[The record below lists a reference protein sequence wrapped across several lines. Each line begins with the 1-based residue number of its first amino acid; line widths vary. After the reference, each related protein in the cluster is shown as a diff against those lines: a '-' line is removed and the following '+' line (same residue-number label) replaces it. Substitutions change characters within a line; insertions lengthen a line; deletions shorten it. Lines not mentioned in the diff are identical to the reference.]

1 MPMIMPDGPTL
12 APQQRDLIRKETI
25 VNTLAT
31 AVIAVLLT
39 WLIFHGRETI
49 QVFDAPPYGLF
60 GILPGTFNFTLLVT
74 LALTL
79 ITRARVRRGQV
90 EHLDRVQTPSL
101 IAALPVNVVLRALTL
116 ALSAVVFLASLT
128 FGVVWLL
135 IRAGLLP
142 PQWTFPGIAALFLV
156 HFVVLSLLVTPVVV
170 WRALQDH

>member
-1 MPMIMPDGPTL
+1 MPMKMAEGASL
-12 APQQRDLIRKETI
+12 APQQRDLIRKETV

-31 AVIAVLLT
+31 VVIAALLT
-39 WLIFHGRETI
+39 WLIFRGRESI
-49 QVFDAPPYGLF
+49 LVFDAPPFGLF

-79 ITRARVRRGQV
+79 ITRARVRRGEV
-90 EHLDRVQTPSL
+90 ASLDCAQAPPL
-101 IAALPVNVVLRALTL
+101 IANLPANVVLRALTL
-116 ALSAVVFLASLT
+116 ALSAVLFLASFT
-128 FGVVWLL
+128 VGVVWLA

-142 PQWTFPGIAALFLV
+142 PQWTFAGIAALFLV